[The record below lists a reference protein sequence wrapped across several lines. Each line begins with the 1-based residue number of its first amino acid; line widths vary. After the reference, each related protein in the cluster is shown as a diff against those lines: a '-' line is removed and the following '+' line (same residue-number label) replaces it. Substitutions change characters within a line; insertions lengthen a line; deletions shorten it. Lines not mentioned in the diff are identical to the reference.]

1 MDSSLAEYISEC
13 KEILMRVNNVLAELE
28 RGTSADNLIDGLYRD
43 FHTLKGSSQLF
54 GFLQIGQIAHALE
67 ASFGP
72 IRRYKTSVQAAF
84 IDQIYNSLDLIDRMI
99 KSIAE
104 GITDLSGF
112 DLEMQILL
120 PGLVEAVTRQFNSDF
135 IISNEGFQA
144 VEVPQK
150 SSLGQELEQTNT
162 IEESPEILQVPQ
174 IVAQETDKA
183 EVKSV
188 SAENNSTNQVSKRD
202 PGTNGA
208 AVADTTVRVQVDVL
222 DRLMNLAGELVLL
235 RNQVLQYGNHTEDSE
250 LMGLSKR
257 LDLVTSDLQN
267 EVMKT
272 RMQPIGNI
280 LSKFQRVV
288 RDLSRDLGKQID
300 LTIQGAET
308 ELDKTL
314 LEAIKDPL
322 THIIRNACDHGIETV
337 EERRAAGKPIN
348 GHVLIRS
355 FYEGGQVIVEVSDDG
370 KGLDRDKLIAK
381 AIEKSL
387 ITAQRAEKFSER
399 EAYGLI
405 FYPGFST
412 AKQVTSVSGRG
423 VGMDVVKTNIEKI
436 GGSAEVS
443 SRLGKGATIQL
454 KIPLT
459 LAIVPAL
466 IARSGG
472 DRYAIPQVKLVELV
486 RVSEEDG
493 RKIEF
498 IQGKPTFRLRG
509 DLLPLV
515 HMSEILKQ
523 KAPLSS
529 ASEENPVNI
538 VVLNADGE
546 KFGLIVDD
554 ILDTTD
560 IVVKPLAQYLRRVP
574 MFSGATIMGDGAIA
588 LILDINGIAERAHI
602 AVNAR
607 KKHESFD
614 EIKDHSGKSKNSD
627 SQEFLLVKTSAEGIH
642 AIPLCLVHRLE
653 EFPRSAIEVSG
664 DQKVIRYRQSILPL
678 LDVDGFLKYS
688 AKNMEQNE
696 SAVVSVVVVQ
706 KSGRNY
712 GLMVRE
718 ILDVILIEG
727 QVDDTIQDREGIL
740 GNLIYEE
747 KILVVMD
754 ALGIIDAEFAPKQGS
769 LPGRVQE
776 IQRISKEMSANKIKI
791 LFAEDVVFFR
801 KQVMK
806 VLGRAGYEVVAAEN
820 GAVALKLLTD
830 SPSEF
835 ALILSDIE
843 MPEMNGIEFV
853 RAVKANPDTKSIPM
867 VALTTRFKQRDIEE
881 GLQAGFDI
889 YLEKLNEEKLLR
901 GIDDMLREKQNAKC
915 S

>member
-1 MDSSLAEYISEC
+1 MDSALSEYISEC
-13 KEILMRVNNVLAELE
+13 REILQRVNNILAELE
-28 RGTSADNLIDGLYRD
+28 KGALGDQRIDALYRD
-43 FHTLKGSSQLF
+43 FHTLKGTAQLF
-54 GFLQIGQIAHALE
+54 GFQEIGQIAHILE

-72 IRRYKTSVQAAF
+72 IRKFKTPVRPVL
-84 IDQIYNSLDLIDRMI
+84 IDQIYKSLDLIDRMV
-99 KSIAE
+99 KSIAD
-104 GITDLSGF
+104 GGKDLSSF
-112 DLEMQILL
+112 KVELHILL
-120 PGLVEAVTRQFNSDF
+120 PNVIEAAARQFNRDHV
-135 IISNEGFQA
+135 ISNELIQPL
-144 VEVPQK
+144 VIPQRN
-150 SSLGQELEQTNT
+150 SLVLGEENSAP
-162 IEESPEILQVPQ
+162 ESPEDPKFSVSKPKPVFNLE
-174 IVAQETDKA
+174 QEERKMTSATSKA
-183 EVKSV
+183 E
-188 SAENNSTNQVSKRD
+188 TT
-202 PGTNGA
+202 G
-208 AVADTTVRVQVDVL
+208 ADTTVRVQVEVL

-235 RNQVLQYGNHTEDSE
+235 RNQVLQYSNKSEDSE
-250 LMGLSKR
+250 LMGLSKS

-337 EERRAAGKPIN
+337 EERKAAGKPVN

-355 FYEGGQVIVEVSDDG
+355 YYEGGQVIVEVSDDG
-370 KGLDRDKLIAK
+370 KGLNRAKLIAK

-387 ITAQRAEKFSER
+387 VTAERAEKFSER
-399 EAYGLI
+399 EAFALI

-412 AKQVTSVSGRG
+412 ANQVTAVSGRG

-436 GGSAEVS
+436 GGSVELS
-443 SRLGKGATIQL
+443 SRLGKGSMIQL

-466 IARSGG
+466 IVQSEG

-498 IQGKPTFRLRG
+498 VQGKPTFRLRG

-515 HMSEILKQ
+515 HMREVLNLEG
-523 KAPLSS
+523 KAESFNAVS
-529 ASEENPVNI
+529 AVNI
-538 VVLNADGE
+538 VVLNAEGE
-546 KFGLIVDD
+546 KFGLIVDE

-560 IVVKPLAQYLRRVP
+560 IVVKPLAQFLRRVSI
-574 MFSGATIMGDGAIA
+574 FSGATIMGDGAIG
-588 LILDINGIAERAHI
+588 LILDVVGIAEKSHVSVRSA
-602 AVNAR
+602 
-607 KKHESFD
+607 KKQGTFD
-614 EIKDHSGKSKNSD
+614 ELQNSKGKHKMAD
-627 SQEFLLVKTSAEGIH
+627 AQEFLLVKTSAAGIH

-653 EFPRSAIEVSG
+653 EFARESIEVSG
-664 DQKVIRYRQSILPL
+664 DQKVVRYRNSILPL
-678 LDVDGFLKYS
+678 LNVDQALKY
-688 AKNMEQNE
+688 AVKE
-696 SAVVSVVVVQ
+696 SENPDSTVAPVVVVQ

-754 ALGIIDAEFAPKQGS
+754 VLALIETEFS
-769 LPGRVQE
+769 LKFAAVSGGQENSSRIASDRVQE
-776 IQRISKEMSANKIKI
+776 LQRISKNMRAEKTKV

-806 VLGRAGYEVVAAEN
+806 VLSRAGYEVVTAEN
-820 GAVALKLLTD
+820 GALALKILTE
-830 SPSEF
+830 SPEEF
-835 ALILSDIE
+835 AVILSDIE
-843 MPEMNGIEFV
+843 MPEMNGLEFA
-853 RAVKANPDTKSIPM
+853 RAVKANPKTNSIPL
-867 VALTTRFKQRDIEE
+867 VALTTRFKENDIKE
-881 GLQAGFDI
+881 GQEAGFDI
-889 YLEKLNEEKLLR
+889 YLEKLNEEKLLS
-901 GIDDMLREKQNAKC
+901 GLNDVLRERHK
-915 S
+915 